1 MFKKSADLSVKMVK
15 KQKNS
20 SNKAVMKSLLSS
32 WAWFWLELKKVEVA
46 GLELTWILND
56 EASES
61 IESLLTQMKDFVDVL
76 QYEKQRVS
84 EASSQDSGKKWF
96 CNIGYYS

>member
-1 MFKKSADLSVKMVK
+1 MFKTSADLSVKMVK

-20 SNKAVMKSLLSS
+20 SNKAVMESLLSS

-56 EASES
+56 EAPWLQ
-61 IESLLTQMKDFVDVL
+61 SLLTQLKDFVEVL

-84 EASSQDSGKKWF
+84 EASSQDSGKKCF